1 MNSELLSYW
10 KQRRNDLIYTY
21 MHRYGDSE
29 DAWLFS
35 SNPQRDYFRQLDNIT
50 NKYIINAINNRII
63 ELGGSNIYDM
73 DLDLESLK

>member
-1 MNSELLSYW
+1 M
-10 KQRRNDLIYTY
+10 RRY
-21 MHRYGDSE
+21 RYSK

-35 SNPQRDYFRQLDNIT
+35 THPSRDYFRKLDSIT

-63 ELGGSNIYDM
+63 ELGGSNMYDM